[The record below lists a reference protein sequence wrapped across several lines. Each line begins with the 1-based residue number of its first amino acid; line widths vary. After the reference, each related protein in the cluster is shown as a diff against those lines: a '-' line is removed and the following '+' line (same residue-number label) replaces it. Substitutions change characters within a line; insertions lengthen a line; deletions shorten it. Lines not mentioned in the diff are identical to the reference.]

1 MNEKIFPFTREQVTR
16 EHTGI
21 AVFSL
26 VVCAVAISFFVPNGK
41 DLPQAATVIEAP
53 VIKKAFDDTRL
64 IGKAAIV
71 YDIATDTILFSEN
84 AETQLPLA
92 SLTKL
97 ITVSM
102 ATTVL
107 GRERGIVISDED
119 LETEGDSGLL
129 RGERWS
135 VSDLAAFT
143 LITSSN
149 DGAASL
155 VRHMKESAGEDSFN
169 RTVSERLASIGLS
182 QTYVVNGTGLDL
194 SPNVAGAYGSAT
206 DIARLLAYM
215 YAQEPELLAMSTEET
230 HFFTSASGNTYK
242 ADNTNAYVHSIP
254 GLLASKT
261 GYTDLAGGNLALI
274 VDVGLHHPVAVV
286 VLGSTREGRFSDAL
300 RLIERTHSYFAY
312 AN

>member
-1 MNEKIFPFTREQVTR
+1 MNEKIFPLTREQVTR

-41 DLPQAATVIEAP
+41 EVPQAATVTEAP
-53 VIKKAFDDTRL
+53 AIRQVFDDTRL

-71 YDIATDTILFSEN
+71 YDIATDTVLFSEN

-102 ATTVL
+102 ATSIL
-107 GRERGIVISDED
+107 GKERGVVITDQD
-119 LETEGDSGLL
+119 LETEGDAGLL

-155 VRHMKESAGEDSFN
+155 VRNMKESLGEDSYN
-169 RTVSERLASIGLS
+169 QTVSLRLASIGLS

-206 DIARLLAYM
+206 DIAKLLAHM
-215 YAQEPELLAMSTEET
+215 YTQEPELLMMSTEGV
-230 HFFTSASGNTYK
+230 HSFTGPSGIVYK
-242 ADNTNAYVHSIP
+242 AENTNAYVHSIP
-254 GLLASKT
+254 GLRASKT

-274 VDVGLHHPVAVV
+274 VDVGLQHPVAVV